1 MKERVN
7 IQYSIDI
14 DELPRETGRLLSQST
29 DYLANIANE
38 VSEWNFDDNKI
49 MSLDTMSKIDTLRQ
63 NIARLDYM
71 LNDVHSLVAS
81 FINYKTKPPEADTTA
96 SPEQQATQASQITQP
111 PPDMADL
118 QRKIEI
124 FRNSLEGSEIIES
137 PNEVTS

>member
-38 VSEWNFDDNKI
+38 VSEWNVDDNKI

-81 FINYKTKPPEADTTA
+81 FINYKTKPPEADATA
-96 SPEQQATQASQITQP
+96 SPEQQGTQASQFTQP

>member
-29 DYLANIANE
+29 DYLANVAND
-38 VSEWNFDDNKI
+38 VSEWNVEDNKV

-81 FINYKTKPPEADTTA
+81 FINYKTKPPEADTATA
-96 SPEQQATQASQITQP
+96 PQQQVTQASEFTQP
-111 PPDMADL
+111 TP
-118 QRKIEI
+118 
-124 FRNSLEGSEIIES
+124 
-137 PNEVTS
+137 